1 MATYKDLAGHEY
13 TEEEWNARCEECGR
27 RQAAKEAAEIEAYKA
42 WMAELLEIA
51 TAEIPNFTAYNA
63 QEHLDSGL
71 YLDPC
76 GWEGCGHEYQK
87 MTPREYFNAVRAE
100 IEKYMLD
107 HPMKTPEQIA
117 EETAKREAEWNQ
129 YLRENPKEAKMI
141 KRAEARRAFS
151 NGEISYREMQQQI
164 NANW

>member
-76 GWEGCGHEYQK
+76 GWEGCGHAYQK

-107 HPMKTPEQIA
+107 HPMKTPEQIV
-117 EETAKREAEWNQ
+117 EAKREAEESHRQ
-129 YLRENPKEAKMI
+129 FLADNPDL
-141 KRAEARRAFS
+141 AEAAKKYAGAS
-151 NGEISYREMQQQI
+151 
-164 NANW
+164 A

>member
-76 GWEGCGHEYQK
+76 GWEGCGHAYQK

-117 EETAKREAEWNQ
+117 EAKREAEESHRQ
-129 YLRENPKEAKMI
+129 FLADNPDL
-141 KRAEARRAFS
+141 AEAAKKYAGAS
-151 NGEISYREMQQQI
+151 
-164 NANW
+164 A

>member
-51 TAEIPNFTAYNA
+51 TAEIPNFAAYNA

-76 GWEGCGHEYQK
+76 GWEGCGHAYQK

-117 EETAKREAEWNQ
+117 EAKREAEESHRQ
-129 YLRENPKEAKMI
+129 FLADNPDL
-141 KRAEARRAFS
+141 AEAAKRYAGAS
-151 NGEISYREMQQQI
+151 
-164 NANW
+164 A

>member
-76 GWEGCGHEYQK
+76 GWEGCGHAYQK

-117 EETAKREAEWNQ
+117 EAKREAEESHRQ
-129 YLRENPKEAKMI
+129 FLADNPDL
-141 KRAEARRAFS
+141 AEAAKRYAGAS
-151 NGEISYREMQQQI
+151 
-164 NANW
+164 A